1 MHSLTV
7 NKPPIP
13 VTVIKPLLNLSQ
25 TCFLSAI
32 LQALLHNPIWKQYY
46 LSSGHN
52 RRQCVLR
59 RAKAVQSGETKP
71 HQSDGLPEGLILGA
85 EENGPGALSGIKL
98 SDLGLG
104 MGDCMNCEMDGAF
117 AEVSTSIQSIP
128 EIISEMIKTTLQAYG
143 NDGAAFAPTTML
155 YAMWKANS
163 ELAGYAQQGI

>member
-1 MHSLTV
+1 MVKKL
-7 NKPPIP
+7 IR
-13 VTVIKPLLNLSQ
+13 VTAIKPLLNLSQ

-71 HQSDGLPEGLILGA
+71 HQSDFLPEGLNLGA
-85 EENGPGALSGIKL
+85 EENGPGALSTVKL
-98 SDLGLG
+98 NDLGLS

-117 AEVSTSIQSIP
+117 AEVSATKHCIP
-128 EIISEMIKTTLQAYG
+128 EMIVK
-143 NDGAAFAPTTML
+143 
-155 YAMWKANS
+155 
-163 ELAGYAQQGI
+163 